1 MAIALAIF
9 LCFAC
14 GYLIVALLWPP
25 SSRTSSLALRASL
38 SFGYGLGIFSA
49 IYFLAKVFSLPV
61 IATDFVVS
69 IAIGAACF
77 LRRTRHAVTRCEPA
91 NDDVALPNW
100 LGLLLKAAFALSLGS
115 AIYSAVMRAI
125 AHPHGDGWDAFAIW
139 NLHARFFFR
148 SGNQWSDGLSPLI
161 PWSHPDYPPLLP
173 AVIAHFWT
181 YAGHETPAVPAFIG
195 LAFAF
200 STLAVLYFSLVRLS
214 GHNTARLGFITL
226 ATTPFFIEQGASQ
239 YADVPLSFFFLASVA
254 LLSLH
259 DQPYRNAAA
268 RGFLVLAG
276 LAIGFAAWTKN
287 EGSLFLFATFGAFL
301 IFFIRSR
308 RRKVPAEESQSRLTA
323 WSTPATLLLGMAPVL
338 VLILW
343 FKHLAPRGDL
353 FPEQAIMLQKV
364 LTPARYWAIVKWHA
378 KEYLRF
384 GGWWPIPAT
393 LLLPALYFAA
403 GRRKIDAPRPWVFV
417 AVWTLAITLAGYF
430 AIYVITPNELYWH
443 LRFSLNRLF
452 LQLWPSAVYLF
463 FSSVSFRFVRNVS
476 K

>member
-14 GYLIVALLWPP
+14 GYMIIALLWPP
-25 SSRTSSLALRASL
+25 TSWTSSLVIRVSL

-49 IYFLAKVFSLPV
+49 IYFLAKVFRFPV
-61 IATDFVVS
+61 IATDFAVS
-69 IAIGAACF
+69 IALGAAYF
-77 LRRTRHAVTRCEPA
+77 LRRTRHAEAPWMLA
-91 NDDVALPNW
+91 NDDLALPNW
-100 LGLLLKAAFALSLGS
+100 LGLLLKATFALSLGS

-125 AHPHGDGWDAFAIW
+125 ANPHGGWDAFAIW

-173 AVIAHFWT
+173 AAIANLWT

-200 STLAVLYFSLVRLS
+200 STLGVLYFSLVRLR

-254 LLSLH
+254 LLSLYAHHAH
-259 DQPYRNAAA
+259 DGAA

-287 EGSLFLFATFGAFL
+287 EGLLFLFATFGAFL
-301 IFFIRSR
+301 LFFIWSR
-308 RRKVPAEESQSRLTA
+308 HRESPTEESQTSLTA
-323 WSTPATLLLGMAPVL
+323 WCTPATLLLGMAPVL

-353 FPEQAIMLQKV
+353 FSAQATMLQKI
-364 LTPARYWAIVKWHA
+364 LTPDRYWAIVKWYA

-393 LLLPALYFAA
+393 VLLPALYFAA